1 MEAVNA
7 LGRRKSAVARVYI
20 NDGKGN
26 ILVNDRD
33 LKEYFPLQQLQYIVN
48 QPLSVTSSEGKYD
61 IQVNLYGGGVK
72 GQAEAVRLAIT
83 RALVKINPELKT
95 ILKSNKLLT
104 RDPRAVERKKPGR
117 PKARKRF
124 QFSKR

>member
-7 LGRRKSAVARVYI
+7 LGRRKRAIARIYI

-26 ILVNDRD
+26 IMVNNRNVN
-33 LKEYFPLQQLQYIVN
+33 EYFPFQQLQYIVN
-48 QPLSVTSSEGKYD
+48 QPLTLTNSVGKYD
-61 IQVNLYGGGVK
+61 ININIYGGGVK
-72 GQAEAVRLAIT
+72 GQAEAVRLAIA
-83 RALVKINPELKT
+83 RALVKIDPENKIVLKT
-95 ILKSNKLLT
+95 NKLLT
-104 RDPRAVERKKPGR
+104 RDPREVERKKPGQ

>member
-1 MEAVNA
+1 MEAVNS
-7 LGRRKSAVARVYI
+7 LGRRKSAVARIYV

-26 ILVNDRD
+26 ILVNNKDVT
-33 LKEYFPLQQLQYIVN
+33 EYFPFEQLQYIVN
-48 QPLSVTSSEGKYD
+48 QPLALTNTEGKYD
-61 IQVNLYGGGVK
+61 ISVNLYGGGVK
-72 GQAEAVRLAIT
+72 GQAEALRLAIT
-83 RALVKINPELKT
+83 RALVKIDPEHKN

-104 RDPRAVERKKPGR
+104 RDPRVVERKKPGR

>member
-1 MEAVNA
+1 MEVVNA
-7 LGRRKSAVARVYI
+7 LGRRKSAVARVYV

-26 ILVNDRD
+26 
-33 LKEYFPLQQLQYIVN
+33 LKINNRELSDYFPFEQLQYIVN
-48 QPLSVTSSEGKYD
+48 QPITLTASEGKYD
-61 IQVNLYGGGVK
+61 INVNIYGGGIK

-83 RALVKINPELKT
+83 RALIKVDPENKVVLKA
-95 ILKSNKLLT
+95 NKLLT
-104 RDPRAVERKKPGR
+104 RDPRVVERKKPGR

>member
-1 MEAVNA
+1 MEAVNS
-7 LGRRKSAVARVYI
+7 LGRRKSAVARIYV

-26 ILVNDRD
+26 ILVNNKDV
-33 LKEYFPLQQLQYIVN
+33 KEYFPFEQLQYIVN
-48 QPLSVTSSEGKYD
+48 QPLALTNTEGKYD
-61 IQVNLYGGGVK
+61 ISVNLYGGGVK
-72 GQAEAVRLAIT
+72 GQAEALRLAIT
-83 RALVKINPELKT
+83 RALVKIDPEHKN

-104 RDPRAVERKKPGR
+104 RDPRVVERKKPGR